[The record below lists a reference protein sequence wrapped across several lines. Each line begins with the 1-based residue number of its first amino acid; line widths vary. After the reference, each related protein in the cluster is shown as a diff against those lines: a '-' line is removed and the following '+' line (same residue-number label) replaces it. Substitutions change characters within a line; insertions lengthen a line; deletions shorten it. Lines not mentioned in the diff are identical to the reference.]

1 MWKWHYPHA
10 VDIKEG
16 RDPTFWE
23 TNRIYLVLALH
34 WDGYK
39 DRFVSTFLFISVFRT
54 LTETRCMAVSHTRSH
69 PTPPDPLK

>member
-39 DRFVSTFLFISVFRT
+39 DIFVSTFLFISVLYTYRDT
-54 LTETRCMAVSHTRSH
+54 SYSHKPHALTG
-69 PTPPDPLK
+69 TPPDPLK